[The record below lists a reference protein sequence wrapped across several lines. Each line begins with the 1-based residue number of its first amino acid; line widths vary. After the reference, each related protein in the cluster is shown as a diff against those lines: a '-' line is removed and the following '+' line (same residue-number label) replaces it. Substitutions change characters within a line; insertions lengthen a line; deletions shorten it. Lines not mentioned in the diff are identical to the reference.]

1 MYIHRV
7 GFSLFPH
14 GILWNI
20 GRRNQAVA
28 SQLGSTLVVT
38 GQWVTQVST
47 GHSPEMLQGTG
58 HWKYRWTWGLLP
70 QMARFIGKR
79 IFWHWPM
86 DFGVPNGQM
95 MSDAPYRVF
104 RTSWNISECF
114 HARKHRI
121 CLSRSMVRTL
131 RTGSE
136 NWRGSSKCCKS
147 YIETGE
153 TLGGIHGD
161 SSPVRWLPGQQQ
173 PLILKGLLTICIHLL
188 SGVSNLLVCN
198 NGLLITNPMIT
209 TIKVIIGYNWGGCW
223 PGRVRWTAWGM
234 STVLVLAQSLCRFA
248 VHCLI
253 GSVWVCYGSFYIHN
267 K

>member
-1 MYIHRV
+1 
-7 GFSLFPH
+7 
-14 GILWNI
+14 
-20 GRRNQAVA
+20 
-28 SQLGSTLVVT
+28 
-38 GQWVTQVST
+38 
-47 GHSPEMLQGTG
+47 
-58 HWKYRWTWGLLP
+58 
-70 QMARFIGKR
+70 
-79 IFWHWPM
+79 M

-95 MSDAPYRVF
+95 HPTVYLEHHGTSRNVYAVSCSEAPDLFVQI
-104 RTSWNISECF
+104 NGPN
-114 HARKHRI
+114 
-121 CLSRSMVRTL
+121 L

-173 PLILKGLLTICIHLL
+173 PLILKGLLTICCQQGFLMFWF
-188 SGVSNLLVCN
+188 CN

-209 TIKVIIGYNWGGCW
+209 TIKAIFGYNCGGCW

-234 STVLVLAQSLCRFA
+234 STVLVLVQSLCRFA

-253 GSVWVCYGSFYIHN
+253 GSVWVCYVSFHIHN